1 MQEIWKD
8 VKGYEGLYQVS
19 NFGRIKSLPRN
30 TKNQYK
36 NGIIKQN
43 VIRGKG
49 YYYINLYNKGTKLF
63 TVHKL
68 VAETFI
74 PNPSNLPCINH
85 IDGNKLNNK
94 INNLEWCSYS
104 DNEMHA
110 YKHNLKT
117 PLFKKVNQ
125 YDLDGNFIK
134 TWNSIEEA
142 NNFYKTT
149 HISECCNDKSNRKI
163 AKGYLWRYADK

>member
-8 VKGYEGLYQVS
+8 IKGYEGLYQVS
-19 NFGRIKSLPRN
+19 NLGRIKSLPRN

-49 YYYINLYNKGTKLF
+49 YYYVNLYNKNNKLF
-63 TVHKL
+63 TIHKL

-74 PNPSNLPCINH
+74 PNPNKLPCINH
-85 IDGNKLNNK
+85 IDGNKLNNR
-94 INNLEWCSYS
+94 IDNLEWCSYS
-104 DNEMHA
+104 NNEIHA

-125 YDLDGNFIK
+125 YDLNGNFIK
-134 TWNSIEEA
+134 TWNSIREA
-142 NNFYKTT
+142 NKFYKTS
-149 HISECCNDKSNRKI
+149 HISECCNNKSSRKT
-163 AKGYLWRYADK
+163 AKGYLWKYADK